1 MENENLNEAVNPALN
16 KTDVSGSLQAEAV
29 EFAEWIRTFD
39 ALDKKDGFWILESQ
53 LSSEELYKGFLRDRE
68 RWRNDR

>member
-1 MENENLNEAVNPALN
+1 MSNEEQN
-16 KTDVSGSLQAEAV
+16 KPLQQPLVSGSLRGEAI

-39 ALDKKDGFWILESQ
+39 ALDKKHGFWVLESQ
-53 LSSEELYKGFLRDRE
+53 LSSEELYDGYLNDRE

>member
-1 MENENLNEAVNPALN
+1 LN

-53 LSSEELYKGFLRDRE
+53 LSSEELYKGFLRDKE